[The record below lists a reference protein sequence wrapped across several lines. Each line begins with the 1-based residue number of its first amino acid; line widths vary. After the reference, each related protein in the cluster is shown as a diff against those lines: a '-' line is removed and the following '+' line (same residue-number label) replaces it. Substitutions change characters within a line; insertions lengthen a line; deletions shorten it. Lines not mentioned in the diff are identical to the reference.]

1 MIEGRFGEIGELF
14 FEIDL
19 IGDNEEILPVEALL
33 DTGFTTGWLAMDI
46 QDMEVL
52 GWSLM
57 DSAHPMRTA
66 QGETFFALYEGR
78 VMMGEQEFII
88 PVHAKAGIPDILL
101 GLQWLRTQRLVVD
114 FPQGVLTLAVSSSS

>member
-19 IGDNEEILPVEALL
+19 IGANQEILPVEALL

-78 VMMGEQEFII
+78 VIMGEQEFII

-101 GLQWLRTQRLVVD
+101 GLQLL
-114 FPQGVLTLAVSSSS
+114 L